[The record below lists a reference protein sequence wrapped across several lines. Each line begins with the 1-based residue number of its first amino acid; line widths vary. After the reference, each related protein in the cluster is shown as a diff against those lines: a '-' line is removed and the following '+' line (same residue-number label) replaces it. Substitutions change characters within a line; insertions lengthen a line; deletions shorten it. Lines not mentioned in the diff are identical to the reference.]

1 MVRKTPT
8 TVNPITPFKMQPLK
22 YKINDRVKERT
33 SNKVHGGF
41 VNNQRKHISMKSKRG
56 VIKGVVIKK
65 NRVGADLPHYQVL
78 WDNSTRLTE
87 IQAHRIE
94 HEVA

>member
-1 MVRKTPT
+1 
-8 TVNPITPFKMQPLK
+8 MQPLK

-78 WDNSTRLTE
+78 WDNSTPVSYTHLTLPTSA
-87 IQAHRIE
+87 I
-94 HEVA
+94 V

>member
-1 MVRKTPT
+1 
-8 TVNPITPFKMQPLK
+8 MQPLK

-41 VNNQRKHISMKSKRG
+41 VNNQRKHKSIKSRRG

>member
-1 MVRKTPT
+1 
-8 TVNPITPFKMQPLK
+8 MQPLK

-41 VNNQRKHISMKSKRG
+41 VNNQRKLVSVKSKRG
-56 VIKGVVIKK
+56 VIKGVVVKK

-78 WDNSTRLTE
+78 WDHQSSPSL
-87 IQAHRIE
+87 ISQHRIE
-94 HEVA
+94 LENEVS

>member
-1 MVRKTPT
+1 M
-8 TVNPITPFKMQPLK
+8 
-22 YKINDRVKERT
+22 YRVKSR
-33 SNKVHGGF
+33 
-41 VNNQRKHISMKSKRG
+41 RG

-78 WDNSTRLTE
+78 WDNQTRTTE

-94 HEVA
+94 HEVV

>member
-1 MVRKTPT
+1 MH
-8 TVNPITPFKMQPLK
+8 PLK

-41 VNNQRKHISMKSKRG
+41 VNNQRNYVSVKSKKG
-56 VIKGVVIKK
+56 VIKGVVVKK
-65 NRVGADLPHYQVL
+65 NSVGANVTHYQVL
-78 WDNSTRLTE
+78 WDNQSRLTE

>member
-1 MVRKTPT
+1 M
-8 TVNPITPFKMQPLK
+8 TVPSQPK
-22 YKINDRVKERT
+22 YKVNDRVRIRQVLKT
-33 SNKVHGGF
+33 SNRHVMINGKYVS
-41 VNNQRKHISMKSKRG
+41 VKSKRG

-78 WDNSTRLTE
+78 WDNSSRLTE

>member
-1 MVRKTPT
+1 
-8 TVNPITPFKMQPLK
+8 MQPLK

-78 WDNSTRLTE
+78 WDNSSRLTE

>member
-1 MVRKTPT
+1 
-8 TVNPITPFKMQPLK
+8 
-22 YKINDRVKERT
+22 
-33 SNKVHGGF
+33 
-41 VNNQRKHISMKSKRG
+41 MKSKRG

-65 NRVGADLPHYQVL
+65 NRVGADLPHYHVL

>member
-1 MVRKTPT
+1 
-8 TVNPITPFKMQPLK
+8 MQPLK

-41 VNNQRKHISMKSKRG
+41 VNNQRKYISVKSKRG
-56 VIKGVVIKK
+56 VVKGVVIKK

-78 WDNSTRLTE
+78 WDNQTRLTE

>member
-1 MVRKTPT
+1 
-8 TVNPITPFKMQPLK
+8 MQPLK

-41 VNNQRKHISMKSKRG
+41 VNNQRKLVSVKSKRG
-56 VIKGVVIKK
+56 VIKGVVVKK
-65 NRVGADLPHYQVL
+65 NRAGADLPHYQVL

>member
-1 MVRKTPT
+1 MPQL
-8 TVNPITPFKMQPLK
+8 N
-22 YKINDRVKERT
+22 YNINDRVKERT

-41 VNNQRKHISMKSKRG
+41 VNNQRKYVSVKSKRG
-56 VIKGVVIKK
+56 VIKGVVVKK
-65 NRVGADLPHYQVL
+65 NRAGADLPHYQVL

>member
-1 MVRKTPT
+1 MPQDLSNIVMHKEELEP
-8 TVNPITPFKMQPLK
+8 VHVDIDLLPMKELK
-22 YKINDRVKERT
+22 KINKTLVST
-33 SNKVHGGF
+33 INK
-41 VNNQRKHISMKSKRG
+41 R
-56 VIKGVVIKK
+56 KK

-78 WDNSTRLTE
+78 WDNSSRLTE

>member
-1 MVRKTPT
+1 MMRKTPT

>member
-1 MVRKTPT
+1 
-8 TVNPITPFKMQPLK
+8 MQPLK

-41 VNNQRKHISMKSKRG
+41 VNNQRKHKLIKSRRG

-94 HEVA
+94 HEVV

>member
-1 MVRKTPT
+1 
-8 TVNPITPFKMQPLK
+8 MQRLK

-33 SNKVHGGF
+33 SNKVQGGF
-41 VNNQRKHISMKSKRG
+41 VNNQRKYISVKSKRG
-56 VIKGVVIKK
+56 VVKGVVIKK

-78 WDNSTRLTE
+78 WDNQTRLTE

-94 HEVA
+94 HEVS

>member
-1 MVRKTPT
+1 
-8 TVNPITPFKMQPLK
+8 MQPLK

-41 VNNQRKHISMKSKRG
+41 VNNQRKYVSVKSKRG

-65 NRVGADLPHYQVL
+65 TRVGAHFSHYQVL
-78 WDNSTRLTE
+78 ADHSSRLTQ
-87 IQAHRIE
+87 IHAHRIE

>member
-1 MVRKTPT
+1 
-8 TVNPITPFKMQPLK
+8 MQPLK

-41 VNNQRKHISMKSKRG
+41 VNSKRNYVSVKSKRG